1 MAVRAQQMAA
11 AALAA
16 AAIAMPAEGLRR
28 WAYEDAKGVITTCW
42 GSTKSVDPNHHYSLE
57 ECRAR
62 LDQDMQEA
70 IGHVE
75 RCVPGLPEHQLAAL
89 ADAVFNLGPDVVC
102 NVKKSSVARLAQAGR
117 VEEACDA
124 LLRWNKVKKAGMAI
138 ELPGL
143 TKRRQRERDLC
154 QGRG

>member
-1 MAVRAQQMAA
+1 MAA
-11 AALAA
+11 AVVAA
-16 AAIAMPAEGLRR
+16 AAIAVPAEGIRQ
-28 WAYEDAKGVITTCW
+28 WAYEDAGKGVLTVCY
-42 GSTKSVDPNHHYSLE
+42 GSTTSVDPGRKYSLA

-62 LDQDMQEA
+62 LDRDMNAA
-70 IGHVE
+70 IAHVE

-89 ADAVFNLGPDVVC
+89 GDAVYNLGPDVVC
-102 NVKKSSVARLAQAGR
+102 DTARSSVARLAQAGR

-124 LLRWNKVKKAGMAI
+124 LLKWNKVKKAGMFI

-143 TKRRQRERDLC
+143 TKRRHHERDVC